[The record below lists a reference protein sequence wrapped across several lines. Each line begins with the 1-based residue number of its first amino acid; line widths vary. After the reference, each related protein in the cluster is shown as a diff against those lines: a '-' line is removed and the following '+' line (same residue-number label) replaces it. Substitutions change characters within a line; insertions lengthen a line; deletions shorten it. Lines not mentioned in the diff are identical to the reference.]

1 LLSDHFA
8 LIFDPLGLCYS
19 IFGSLTKLM
28 MEGKM
33 EARNQFDV
41 LAHEESPLDHAVAQ
55 REKTVF
61 QWWMRR

>member
-1 LLSDHFA
+1 
-8 LIFDPLGLCYS
+8 
-19 IFGSLTKLM
+19 
-28 MEGKM
+28 M